1 MENGNNSKFTVAHK
15 KEDSTVNHKHAEHAL
30 SAESDRAALGY
41 HDKQLK
47 TRNERSKEVSP

>member
-1 MENGNNSKFTVAHK
+1 MENGNKSKFTAAHE
-15 KEDSTVNHKHAEHAL
+15 KEDVTVNLKHAEHVP

-47 TRNERSKEVSP
+47 TRNGRSKEVSP

>member
-1 MENGNNSKFTVAHK
+1 MENGNKSKSTVAHK
-15 KEDSTVNHKHAEHAL
+15 KEDLTFNSEHTEHVP

>member
-1 MENGNNSKFTVAHK
+1 MENGNKSKCTVAHD
-15 KEDSTVNHKHAEHAL
+15 KEDCTQNSKHAEHVP

-41 HDKQLK
+41 HDKQFK